1 MVGAQHKETTM
12 NVKDR
17 QCLLTFLKKADG
29 TSYYIG
35 DVDGIYGRLSRKAI
49 QDFQKDFCGLTVT
62 GEADAVTDQA
72 IIHAVAFG
80 IPERD
85 QTEDNEDVTDNN
97 VGGSDQTG
105 TFWDEI
111 EFFDP
116 EEMKCKCGGK
126 YCDGY
131 PHEIQPLLMQILDR
145 ARRWSGH
152 PIVIVSGLRCET
164 WNKLQGGVDNSQHK
178 FGEAADVYFY
188 GKTPAAALAWLQSQ
202 PDVRFAYIIP
212 GSNNI
217 HFDIQPVG
225 R

>member
-1 MVGAQHKETTM
+1 MT
-12 NVKDR
+12 VKDR

-49 QDFQKDFCGLTVT
+49 QDFQKDFGGLTVT

-152 PIVIVSGLRCET
+152 PIVIVSGLRCKE
-164 WNKLQGGVDNSQHK
+164 WNRIQKGVATSQHQY
-178 FGEAADVYFY
+178 GEAADVYFY
-188 GKTPAAALAWLQSQ
+188 GVSANAALAWLQSQ
-202 PDVRFAYIIP
+202 PDVRYAYRIE
-212 GSNNI
+212 GCNNI

>member
-1 MVGAQHKETTM
+1 M

-17 QCLLTFLKKADG
+17 QCLLTFLKRSNG
-29 TSYYIG
+29 TSYYTG

-49 QDFQKDFCGLTVT
+49 QDFQKDFGGLTVT

-72 IIHAVAFG
+72 MIHAVAFG

-85 QTEDNEDVTDNN
+85 PEAESGATDNN
-97 VGGSDQTG
+97 VGGKEENTG
-105 TFWDEI
+105 SFWDEI

-126 YCDGY
+126 YCSGF

-152 PIVIVSGLRCET
+152 PIVIVSGLRCKE
-164 WNKLQGGVDNSQHK
+164 WNRIQKGVATSQHQY
-178 FGEAADVYFY
+178 GEAADVYFY
-188 GKTPAAALAWLQSQ
+188 GVSANAALAWLQSQ
-202 PDVRFAYIIP
+202 PDVRYAYRIEDC
-212 GSNNI
+212 NNI

>member
-1 MVGAQHKETTM
+1 M

-17 QCLLTFLKKADG
+17 QCLLTYLKKADG
-29 TSYYIG
+29 TSYYTG
-35 DVDGIYGRLSRKAI
+35 EVDGIYGRLSRKAI

-152 PIVIVSGLRCET
+152 PIVIVSGLRCKE
-164 WNKLQGGVDNSQHK
+164 WNRIQKGVATSQHQY
-178 FGEAADVYFY
+178 GEAADVYFY
-188 GKTPAAALAWLQSQ
+188 GVSANAALAWLQSQ
-202 PDVRFAYIIP
+202 PDVRYAYRIE
-212 GSNNI
+212 GCNNI

>member
-1 MVGAQHKETTM
+1 MT
-12 NVKDR
+12 VKDR

-29 TSYYIG
+29 TSYYTG
-35 DVDGIYGRLSRKAI
+35 DVDGIYGRLSRTAI
-49 QDFQKDFCGLTVT
+49 QDFQKDFGGLTVT
-62 GEADAVTDQA
+62 GEDDADTDQA
-72 IIHAVAFG
+72 MRHAVAFG

-85 QTEDNEDVTDNN
+85 PDVTDNN
-97 VGGSDQTG
+97 VGHNLAPTD
-105 TFWDEI
+105 FWDEI

-116 EEMKCKCGGK
+116 DEMKCKCGGK

-152 PIVIVSGLRCET
+152 PIVIVSGLRCKE
-164 WNKLQGGVDNSQHK
+164 WNRIQKGVATSQHQY
-178 FGEAADVYFY
+178 GEAVDVYFY
-188 GKTPAAALAWLQSQ
+188 GVSANAALAWLQSQ
-202 PDVRFAYIIP
+202 PDVRYAYRIE
-212 GSNNI
+212 GCNNI

>member
-1 MVGAQHKETTM
+1 MT
-12 NVKDR
+12 VKDR

-29 TSYYIG
+29 TSYYTG
-35 DVDGIYGRLSRKAI
+35 QVDGIYGKLSRKALR
-49 QDFQKDFCGLTVT
+49 DFQRDFGGLSVT
-62 GEADAVTDQA
+62 GEADEATDRALRQ
-72 IIHAVAFG
+72 AVAYG

-85 QTEDNEDVTDNN
+85 QTEDNKDVTDNN
-97 VGGSDQTG
+97 VGGNEQTG

-152 PIVIVSGLRCET
+152 PIVIVSGLRCPE
-164 WNKLQGGVDNSQHK
+164 WNAIQKGVKNSQHQY
-178 FGEAADVYFY
+178 GEAADVYFY
-188 GKTPAAALAWLQSQ
+188 GVTANAALAWLQRQ
-202 PDVRFAYIIP
+202 PEVRYAYRIE
-212 GSNNI
+212 GCNNI